1 MWQISP
7 DELRRL
13 LASEEELEKFCE
25 SRFPE
30 TYGEDFEDD
39 GISLDKIWHLLHYLI
54 TGGAENEDYPLA
66 YAIMVG
72 YLLHES
78 WGDWVFLPPDEVREV
93 SDALSSLSE
102 DDFYMKC
109 TAESVS
115 ELDIYKYPSVSEE
128 DVDEALEDF
137 RILKEYYADAAT
149 KGNAILRL
157 FH

>member
-1 MWQISP
+1 MI
-7 DELRRL
+7 
-13 LASEEELEKFCE
+13 
-25 SRFPE
+25 
-30 TYGEDFEDD
+30 
-39 GISLDKIWHLLHYLI
+39 
-54 TGGAENEDYPLA
+54 
-66 YAIMVG
+66 G

-137 RILKEYYADAAT
+137 RILKEYYADAAN